1 MNLSVTATERLLLL
15 IAIAPLLYLVTV
27 AIGRWLKRH
36 AGVSLGVMYR
46 LFCIVIS
53 IYLPLVL
60 LDLHYDYGSF
70 QLERELRVAAILLGV
85 IFTLALVRRY
95 FWEFYFEQRRGITI
109 PKYLR
114 DVFALIVFLTTVA
127 MVLSGIY
134 GQNVTGVILPSTVLV
149 GIIGWA
155 MQDLLGNI
163 ISGISLQLGKPF
175 KHGDW
180 LIVDNTYGEV
190 IEVNWR
196 STRLCTNDDIYLDVP
211 NNTIVRN
218 TIVNLSYPTKEHA
231 MRIRLGIDYNVP
243 PNRVKEVLVHATATA
258 PGVMASPAPKAFLVG
273 FGDSAVTY
281 EIKYYLEN
289 HRKFNETSDNIHTN
303 VWYALSRA
311 GIRIPFPIRTL
322 QIEKQMPKTER
333 QISDNTRA
341 LLRKQPFFQCLDDSQ
356 TDRLLESA
364 NLCRF
369 GRNEKIIE
377 QEAEGNSMFILAQ
390 GAAAVY
396 VQRNGEAAQVA
407 TLRDGDYFGEM
418 SLLTGEKRSATIVA
432 TTDCDVLEIEK
443 PVFAE
448 LLQKNPALLQS
459 LSEMLA
465 QRRLENESVLASTAE
480 QRTLMSRKAEYT
492 ASFLAKLGS
501 FFEL

>member
-333 QISDNTRA
+333 QI
-341 LLRKQPFFQCLDDSQ
+341 
-356 TDRLLESA
+356 
-364 NLCRF
+364 
-369 GRNEKIIE
+369 
-377 QEAEGNSMFILAQ
+377 
-390 GAAAVY
+390 
-396 VQRNGEAAQVA
+396 
-407 TLRDGDYFGEM
+407 
-418 SLLTGEKRSATIVA
+418 
-432 TTDCDVLEIEK
+432 
-443 PVFAE
+443 
-448 LLQKNPALLQS
+448 
-459 LSEMLA
+459 
-465 QRRLENESVLASTAE
+465 
-480 QRTLMSRKAEYT
+480 
-492 ASFLAKLGS
+492 
-501 FFEL
+501 

>member
-1 MNLSVTATERLLLL
+1 
-15 IAIAPLLYLVTV
+15 
-27 AIGRWLKRH
+27 
-36 AGVSLGVMYR
+36 
-46 LFCIVIS
+46 
-53 IYLPLVL
+53 
-60 LDLHYDYGSF
+60 
-70 QLERELRVAAILLGV
+70 
-85 IFTLALVRRY
+85 
-95 FWEFYFEQRRGITI
+95 
-109 PKYLR
+109 
-114 DVFALIVFLTTVA
+114 
-127 MVLSGIY
+127 
-134 GQNVTGVILPSTVLV
+134 
-149 GIIGWA
+149 
-155 MQDLLGNI
+155 
-163 ISGISLQLGKPF
+163 
-175 KHGDW
+175 
-180 LIVDNTYGEV
+180 
-190 IEVNWR
+190 
-196 STRLCTNDDIYLDVP
+196 
-211 NNTIVRN
+211 
-218 TIVNLSYPTKEHA
+218 
-231 MRIRLGIDYNVP
+231 
-243 PNRVKEVLVHATATA
+243 
-258 PGVMASPAPKAFLVG
+258 
-273 FGDSAVTY
+273 
-281 EIKYYLEN
+281 
-289 HRKFNETSDNIHTN
+289 
-303 VWYALSRA
+303 
-311 GIRIPFPIRTL
+311 
-322 QIEKQMPKTER
+322 
-333 QISDNTRA
+333 
-341 LLRKQPFFQCLDDSQ
+341 
-356 TDRLLESA
+356 LESA